1 MPGWATR
8 TRCGRRWRQATAP
21 GGGPIAISQLLTMRQ
36 WLDTALHRDV
46 MPEVTDQL
54 AVLLARH
61 GPAAHVVTLSCHA
74 GIFSSRQHDVL
85 RAAQPFL
92 ATAVARG
99 SRTGH
104 RALQISTPRPHWV
117 AADTAPGLPDAAAR
131 RGVVDTLSARELE
144 VLGLVADGMTDLQVA
159 RRLGLSPATVSKHLR
174 RIYAR
179 LEVPNRAAAVR
190 RLAS

>member
-1 MPGWATR
+1 MASATSVASR
-8 TRCGRRWRQATAP
+8 
-21 GGGPIAISQLLTMRQ
+21 PIAVSQLLTMHEWRGS
-36 WLDTALHRDV
+36 ALCREV

-54 AVLLARH
+54 AVLLARR
-61 GPAAHVVTLSCHA
+61 GAAVHVVTLSRHA
-74 GIFSSRQHDVL
+74 GIFDSRQHDVL
-85 RAAQPFL
+85 LAAQPFL
-92 ATAVARG
+92 AAAVAQA

-104 RALQISTPRPHWV
+104 RALQISTPRPLWV
-117 AADTAPGLPDAAAR
+117 AADTAPGLPDAPAR